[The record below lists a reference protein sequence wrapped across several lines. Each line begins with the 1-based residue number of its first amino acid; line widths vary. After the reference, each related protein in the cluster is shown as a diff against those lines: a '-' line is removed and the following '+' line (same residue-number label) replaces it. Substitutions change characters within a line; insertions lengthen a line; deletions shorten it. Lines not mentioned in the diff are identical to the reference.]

1 MGDTASDPACR
12 GAGKRGETVPVWH
25 PVVREFSPFP
35 PRYKAGWLL
44 NANRRV
50 ENANAAAPASTS
62 APSIIS
68 DSQRRPRPPPSPRLS
83 RRQDA
88 RITALRHRDIAD
100 QTNRSEEHTSEL
112 QSLMRNSYA
121 DFCLNKKKHQ

>member
-1 MGDTASDPACR
+1 MMGDTASDPACR
-12 GAGKRGETVPVWH
+12 GAGNRGETVPVWH
-25 PVVREFSPFP
+25 PVVRKFSPFR

-68 DSQRRPRPPPSPRLS
+68 DSQRRPRPPPSLRLL

-88 RITALRHRDIAD
+88 RITALRPRDNPETGRESCRERLWQD
-100 QTNRSEEHTSEL
+100 V
-112 QSLMRNSYA
+112 RNSGVA
-121 DFCLNKKKHQ
+121 RA

>member
-1 MGDTASDPACR
+1 MMGDTASDPACR

-25 PVVREFSPFP
+25 PVVRKFSPFR

-62 APSIIS
+62 APS
-68 DSQRRPRPPPSPRLS
+68 
-83 RRQDA
+83 
-88 RITALRHRDIAD
+88 
-100 QTNRSEEHTSEL
+100 RSEERRVGKESVRTCRSRWSPYH
-112 QSLMRNSYA
+112 
-121 DFCLNKKKHQ
+121 KKKKKINKEKI